1 MSGGLHA
8 RFAGRRGGFDL
19 DVAFEAPARGVT
31 GLFGPSGC
39 GKTSVLRAA
48 AGLTRLG
55 GRCALGEEIWQD
67 ETRFVPTHRRPI
79 GYVFQEASLFP
90 HLSARGNL
98 LFGAPKGG
106 APKGGAPKG
115 GGAAFDEIV
124 ALLGLGALLE
134 RAPQALSGGERQ
146 RVALGRALLSQ
157 PRLLLLDEPMSALDA
172 AAKAEILPF
181 LERLLETM
189 AIPALYVSH
198 DIAEIE
204 RLADHLVLMRAG
216 RIVAS
221 GPLDEV
227 QSDPAS
233 PLASAREAAVSLSA
247 RVAQA
252 DAGDGLMTLAAAGA
266 EFLTPRAP
274 GAQAGDRLR
283 LRIAAGDVSLAR
295 SAARDATILNAPPA
309 RIVSATPLNA
319 AETLV
324 VLRLGEAGEGARV
337 LARVTHRS
345 WARLGFAPGER
356 VHAQIK
362 GVALMRPGAE

>member
-1 MSGGLHA
+1 MSEGLQA
-8 RFAGRRGGFDL
+8 RFSGRRGGFAL
-19 DVAFEAPARGVT
+19 DVAFAAPARGVT

-39 GKTSVLRAA
+39 GKTSVLRAV
-48 AGLTRLG
+48 AGLTRLD
-55 GRCALGEEIWQD
+55 GRCALGEEIWQ
-67 ETRFVPTHRRPI
+67 EEARFVPTHRRPI

-90 HLSARGNL
+90 HLCARGNL
-98 LFGAPKGG
+98 LFG

-124 ALLGLGALLE
+124 ALLGLGALLD

-181 LERLLETM
+181 LERLLATM

-198 DIAEIE
+198 DIGEIE

-216 RIVAS
+216 RIVTS

-233 PLASAREAAVSLSA
+233 PLASAREAAVSLPA
-247 RVAQA
+247 RIARA
-252 DAGDGLMTLAAAGA
+252 DAGDGLMALAAEGA
-266 EFLTPRAP
+266 DFLTPRAP

-309 RIVSATPLNA
+309 RIVSATPLNE
-319 AETLV
+319 AEMLV
-324 VLRLGEAGEGARV
+324 VLRLGEQGEGARV

-362 GVALMRPGAE
+362 GVALMRAGAA

>member
-8 RFAGRRGGFDL
+8 YFAGRRGGFAL
-19 DVAFEAPARGVT
+19 DVAFAAPARGVT

-39 GKTSVLRAA
+39 GKTSVLRAV
-48 AGLTRLG
+48 AGLTRLD
-55 GRCALGEEIWQD
+55 GRCALGDETWQD
-67 ETRFVPTHRRPI
+67 ETRFVSTHRRPI

-98 LFGAPKGG
+98 LFGAPKVGG
-106 APKGGAPKG
+106 AG
-115 GGAAFDEIV
+115 FDEIV
-124 ALLGLGALLE
+124 ALLGLGALLD
-134 RAPQALSGGERQ
+134 RAPQQLSGGERQ

-181 LERLLETM
+181 LERLLATM

-198 DIAEIE
+198 DIGEIE

-227 QSDPAS
+227 QSDPAL
-233 PLASAREAAVSLSA
+233 PLAAAREAAVSLPA
-247 RVAQA
+247 RVARA
-252 DAGDGLMTLAAAGA
+252 DAGDGLMALAAAGA
-266 EFLTPRAP
+266 NFLIPRAP

-295 SAARDATILNAPPA
+295 SAAGDATILNAPPA
-309 RIVSATPLNA
+309 RIVSATPLNE
-319 AETLV
+319 AEMLV
-324 VLRLGEAGEGARV
+324 VLRLGEQGEGARV

-362 GVALMRPGAE
+362 GVALMRAGAA

>member
-48 AGLTRLG
+48 AGLTRLD

-67 ETRFVPTHRRPI
+67 EARFVPTHRRPI

-98 LFGAPKGG
+98 LF
-106 APKGGAPKG
+106 GAPKG

-221 GPLDEV
+221 GPLDEA